1 MQIEFSIED
10 HVMKLQSL
18 AVAVVLGTAVCSSF
32 ALDEVLPPLD
42 PSQNFSNTVIGAF
55 QDTFQFNLTGLSVI
69 AVSITNNEINLG
81 GSSFGGI
88 LGFAGF
94 VDLPVGTDI
103 PLTYSTTPVAGPDG
117 STIHVQR
124 LEGNGLLPLG
134 TYTIVV
140 AGTGITGST
149 ASYGGNVVATPVPEP
164 ETYAMMLAGLGA
176 IGFVVARRRN
186 RA

>member
-1 MQIEFSIED
+1 
-10 HVMKLQSL
+10 MKLQSL
-18 AVAVVLGTAVCSSF
+18 AAAALLSTVVSSSF
-32 ALDEVLPPLD
+32 ALNEVLPPLD
-42 PSQNFSNTVIGAF
+42 PSASFDNTVSGLF
-55 QDTFQFNLTGLSVI
+55 TDTFQFSLTGLSIV
-69 AVSITNNEINLG
+69 AVSITNNEINSG
-81 GSSFGGI
+81 SSSFGGI
-88 LGFAGF
+88 LGFSGF
-94 VDLPVGTDI
+94 IDLPVDI
-103 PLTYSTTPVAGPDG
+103 LLTYSTTPVPGPDG

-140 AGTGITGST
+140 TGTGITGST

-176 IGFVVARRRN
+176 IGFLVARRRN

>member
-1 MQIEFSIED
+1 
-10 HVMKLQSL
+10 
-18 AVAVVLGTAVCSSF
+18 VVLGTVVGTSF
-32 ALDEVLPPLD
+32 AVDEVLPPLT
-42 PSQNFSNTVIGAF
+42 PSASFDNTVSGAF
-55 QDTFQFNLTGLSVI
+55 QDTFQFDITGLSVV

-81 GSSFGGI
+81 DSSYGGI
-88 LGFAGF
+88 LGFSGF
-94 VDLPVGTDI
+94 VDLPAGADV
-103 PLTYSTTPVAGPDG
+103 PLTYSTTPVPGPGG

-140 AGTGITGST
+140 TGTGITGST

-176 IGFVVARRRN
+176 IGFLVARRRN
-186 RA
+186 RG

>member
-1 MQIEFSIED
+1 MPVLFGRKGYVMTFKSI
-10 HVMKLQSL
+10 
-18 AVAVVLGTAVCSSF
+18 AVSAILGTVVSSSF
-32 ALDEVLPPLD
+32 ALNEVLPPLT
-42 PSQNFSNTVIGAF
+42 PSASFDNTVSGLF
-55 QDTFQFNLTGLSVI
+55 MDTFQFSLTGLSI
-69 AVSITNNEINLG
+69 TAVSITNNEINSG

-88 LGFAGF
+88 LGFSGF
-94 VDLPVGTDI
+94 VDLPVGADV
-103 PLTYSTTPVAGPDG
+103 PLTYSTTPIPGPDG

-124 LEGNGLLPLG
+124 LEGNALLPLG

-140 AGTGITGST
+140 TGTGITGST

-176 IGFVVARRRN
+176 IGFLVARRRN

>member
-1 MQIEFSIED
+1 
-10 HVMKLQSL
+10 MKLQSL
-18 AVAVVLGTAVCSSF
+18 AAAALLSTVVSSSF
-32 ALDEVLPPLD
+32 ALNEVLPPLN
-42 PSQNFSNTVIGAF
+42 PSASFDNTVTGLF
-55 QDTFQFNLTGLSVI
+55 TDTFQFSLTGLSIV
-69 AVSITNNEINLG
+69 AVSITNNEINSG
-81 GSSFGGI
+81 SSSFGGI
-88 LGFAGF
+88 LGFSGF
-94 VDLPVGTDI
+94 IDLPVDI
-103 PLTYSTTPVAGPDG
+103 PLAYSTTPVPGPDG

-140 AGTGITGST
+140 TGTGITGST

-176 IGFVVARRRN
+176 IGFLVARRRN

>member
-1 MQIEFSIED
+1 
-10 HVMKLQSL
+10 MKLQSL
-18 AVAVVLGTAVCSSF
+18 AAAALLSTVVSSSF
-32 ALDEVLPPLD
+32 ALNEVLPPLN
-42 PSQNFSNTVIGAF
+42 PSASFDNTVSGLF
-55 QDTFQFNLTGLSVI
+55 TDTFQFSLTGLSIV
-69 AVSITNNEINLG
+69 AVSITNNEINSG
-81 GSSFGGI
+81 SSSFGGI
-88 LGFAGF
+88 LGFSGF
-94 VDLPVGTDI
+94 VDLPVGADV
-103 PLTYSTTPVAGPDG
+103 PLTYSTTPVPGPDG

-140 AGTGITGST
+140 TGTGITGST

-176 IGFVVARRRN
+176 IGFLVARRRN

>member
-1 MQIEFSIED
+1 
-10 HVMKLQSL
+10 MKLQSL
-18 AVAVVLGTAVCSSF
+18 AAAVLLGAVVSSSF
-32 ALDEVLPPLD
+32 ALDEVLPPLN
-42 PSQNFSNTVIGAF
+42 PSASFDNTVSGLF
-55 QDTFQFNLTGLSVI
+55 TDTFQFSLTGLSIV
-69 AVSITNNEINLG
+69 AVSITNNEINSG
-81 GSSFGGI
+81 SSSFGGI
-88 LGFAGF
+88 LGFSGF
-94 VDLPVGTDI
+94 VDLPVGADV
-103 PLTYSTTPVAGPDG
+103 PLTYSTTPVPGPDG

-140 AGTGITGST
+140 TGTGITGST

-176 IGFVVARRRN
+176 IGFLVARRRS